1 MNYYVRQLA
10 VDVEEA
16 VEKLVSDI
24 EQIQEDIPENDLDF
38 LRLEEMR
45 EKLVS
50 VLEISEKLRG

>member
-1 MNYYVRQLA
+1 MNYYVKQLV
-10 VDVEEA
+10 VDVEESI
-16 VEKLVSDI
+16 EKLVTEI
-24 EQIQEDIPENDLDF
+24 EQIQEDIPESDLDF